1 MKNTQFSRKRAA
13 IVFNPTAGAAKTR
26 RLDKVR
32 VALEERGIALEMHGT
47 TCAGD
52 ATRLAARIVAENRV
66 DLVIAAGGDGTI
78 NEVANGLAGS
88 SMPLAILP
96 LGTANVLA
104 AEIGVG
110 RRAREIAEAIATAP
124 IKPTWLGVANGR
136 RFVLMAGVGF
146 DAGVVESVDLAL
158 KRKIGRGA
166 YFLTILRN
174 WLRFQ
179 NRRYR
184 VTVDGETRFA
194 ASAIIS
200 RARYY
205 GGTYVV
211 SPKASLDKDSM
222 EVCLFLKPGRWRAL
236 RHMVW
241 LALGRLEKLPD
252 VEWLSG
258 RSIEIVAA
266 DDLGH
271 DGPVQGDGDVIA
283 RLPLKI
289 EMSPEPVALV
299 RP

>member
-1 MKNTQFSRKRAA
+1 MQQLQTRKRAA
-13 IVFNPTAGAAKTR
+13 IIFNPTAGAAKSR
-26 RLDKVR
+26 RLAKVMR
-32 VALEERGIALEMHGT
+32 ALEQRGLHLETHGT
-47 TCAGD
+47 RCAGD
-52 ATRLAARIVAENRV
+52 ATVLAARIAAEAEV

-78 NEVANGLAGS
+78 NEVVNGLAGS
-88 SMPLAILP
+88 NMPLAILP

-104 AEIGVG
+104 AEIGIG
-110 RRAREIAEAIATAP
+110 RRASDIAEAIATAP

-146 DAGVVESVDLAL
+146 DAGVVENVDLSL

-166 YFLTILRN
+166 YFLTILNN
-174 WLRFQ
+174 WLRFE
-179 NRRYR
+179 NRRYK
-184 VTVDGETRFA
+184 VTVDGETRIA

-211 SPKASLDKDSM
+211 SPKASLDRDTM

-236 RHMVW
+236 RQMVW

-258 RSIEIVAA
+258 RSIEIVSADAA
-266 DDLGH
+266 AP